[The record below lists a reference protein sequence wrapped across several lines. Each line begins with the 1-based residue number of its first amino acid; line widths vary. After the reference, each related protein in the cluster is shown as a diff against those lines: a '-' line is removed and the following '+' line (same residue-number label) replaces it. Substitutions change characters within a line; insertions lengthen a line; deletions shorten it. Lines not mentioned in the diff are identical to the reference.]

1 MASEANVI
9 LTLSFREP
17 SDEEAYERGELTEVM
32 PSTSTSTMSTSKSS
46 LTRELSPGL
55 FASFARDYKRAV
67 PKEKQKGTI
76 SEQAVR
82 AKVVKRIKEAGK
94 DRWTYSGSWDEYV
107 KVFSDKEWGGDEN
120 GVDALA
126 AEYSVEFYFQ
136 FGKGH
141 SAELK
146 DASEELRGEQP
157 VGVIGLSCI
166 VDDDGKESW
175 KLSFGK
181 GAGGEEESRHGYQLV
196 LSYKHAVATT
206 SAATSEMILQSR
218 PSLCSHSSQA
228 EGAGPY
234 APLCSNRSRCTP
246 S

>member
-55 FASFARDYKRAV
+55 FATLVRDYRRAV
-67 PKEKQKGTI
+67 PKEKRKGTI

-82 AKVVKRIKEAGK
+82 AKVVKRMKEAGK

-120 GVDALA
+120 GVGALTE
-126 AEYSVEFYFQ
+126 EYKVLFYI
-136 FGKGH
+136 GRGH

-146 DASEELRGEQP
+146 ETKEEAD
-157 VGVIGLSCI
+157 IGLQY
-166 VDDDGKESW
+166 DF
-175 KLSFGK
+175 L
-181 GAGGEEESRHGYQLV
+181 
-196 LSYKHAVATT
+196 
-206 SAATSEMILQSR
+206 
-218 PSLCSHSSQA
+218 
-228 EGAGPY
+228 
-234 APLCSNRSRCTP
+234 
-246 S
+246 